1 MSDGN
6 DGGSV
11 LGADP
16 PGDGIRVGDADPAV
30 DVGAAADE
38 VTVLESGT
46 ELERTIGLRGGLA
59 IGIGTMV
66 GAGIFVFPGLAA
78 GQAGPA
84 AALSFALGAVI
95 ALLVALPTSE
105 LATAMPK
112 SGGAYYFISRAM
124 GSAFGA
130 VVGIGL
136 WLGLVF
142 ASAFYLVGFAQY
154 AIAVLAELGA
164 ASMVSDLPLVAL
176 LGVGFGVVLTALS
189 MFGTENATKLQNS
202 IVSLLLGILLV
213 FLVYGSL
220 DTLGLFG
227 RQTVPEE
234 FMPYGTLSIFTTAA
248 LVFTSYLGFAQVA
261 TVAGEITKPGR
272 NLPLAMV
279 GSVVV
284 VGVLYVVTILVSTGA
299 FGSAQL
305 AAFGETAIVEVAR
318 SYLGFPGAV
327 AILIAGLLATVSSA
341 NASILSS
348 SRALYALS
356 RDALVPPQLAR
367 INLRYGTP
375 HIALALVGGPT
386 VVLVAVGRTEVL
398 AEVAS
403 FLHLVTYG
411 LICVALIGLRRSN
424 PAWYNPSFRVPG
436 YPVVP
441 VLGALASFSLVAFM
455 QPLSQAVGVAVA
467 LAALVWYFA
476 YARDVRLK
484 GVSADA

>member
-1 MSDGN
+1 MSEDQN
-6 DGGSV
+6 
-11 LGADP
+11 
-16 PGDGIRVGDADPAV
+16 RVGEVSSESPGTPVSPDPAV
-30 DVGAAADE
+30 DVGTTADE

-46 ELERTIGLRGGLA
+46 ELERTIDLRGGLA
-59 IGIGTMV
+59 IGVGTMV

-78 GQAGPA
+78 GNAGPA
-84 AALSFALGAVI
+84 ASVSFAIGAVI

-112 SGGAYYFISRAM
+112 SGGGYYFISRGM
-124 GSAFGA
+124 GASFGA

-154 AIAVLAELGA
+154 AMAVFAEVGIPVASLG
-164 ASMVSDLPLVAL
+164 SLPLIPI
-176 LGVGFGVVLTALS
+176 LGVGFGILLTGLS
-189 MFGTENATKLQNS
+189 VFGTENTTKLQNG
-202 IVSLLLGILLV
+202 IVSLLLGILVV
-213 FLVYGSL
+213 FLLYGSL

-227 RQTVPEE
+227 RETVPEQ
-234 FMPYGTLSIFTTAA
+234 FMPYGTLNIFTTAA

-261 TVAGEITKPGR
+261 TVAGEITKPSR

-279 GSVVV
+279 GSVLV
-284 VGVLYVVTILVSTGA
+284 VGVLYVITIVVSTGA
-299 FGSAQL
+299 FGSARL
-305 AAFGETAIVEVAR
+305 ATFGETAIVEVAR

-327 AILIAGLLATVSSA
+327 AILIAGLLATASSA

-356 RDALVPPQLAR
+356 RDAIVPPRLGR
-367 INLRYGTP
+367 VNLKYGTP
-375 HIALALVGGPT
+375 HIALGLVGGPT

-411 LICVALIGLRRSN
+411 LMCVALIVLRRSN
-424 PAWYNPSFRVPG
+424 PAWYNPTFTVPG

-441 VLGALASFSLVAFM
+441 ILGALASFGLVVFM
-455 QPLSQAVGVAVA
+455 QPLSQAIGVAVA
-467 LAALVWYFA
+467 VAAAVWYLG

-484 GVSADA
+484 GVKTDA

>member
-1 MSDGN
+1 MPEADALVSSDP
-6 DGGSV
+6 S
-11 LGADP
+11 
-16 PGDGIRVGDADPAV
+16 V

-38 VTVLESGT
+38 VTILESGT

-78 GQAGPA
+78 GEAGPA
-84 AALSFALGAVI
+84 AAVSFAIGAVI

-112 SGGAYYFISRAM
+112 SGGAYYFVSRGM
-124 GSAFGA
+124 GSTFGA

-154 AIAVLAELGA
+154 AIAVLEEIGVPALLVGN
-164 ASMVSDLPLVAL
+164 VSLVAV
-176 LGVGFGVVLTALS
+176 LGVGFGLVLTTLS
-189 MFGTENATKLQNS
+189 IFGTENTTKLQNS

-227 RQTVPEE
+227 RQTVPEQ
-234 FMPYGTLSIFTTAA
+234 FVPYGTFSIFTTAA

-261 TVAGEITKPGR
+261 TVAGEITKPSR
-272 NLPLAMV
+272 NLPLAMI
-279 GSVVV
+279 GSVLV

-299 FGSAQL
+299 FGSEQL
-305 AAFGETAIVEVAR
+305 ATFGETAIVEVAR
-318 SYLGFPGAV
+318 EYLGFPGAV
-327 AILIAGLLATVSSA
+327 AILIAGLFATVSSA

-375 HIALALVGGPT
+375 HLALTLVGGPT
-386 VVLVAVGRTEVL
+386 VVLVAVGETEVL

-403 FLHLVTYG
+403 FLHLITYG
-411 LICVALIGLRRSN
+411 FMCLALIVIRRSN
-424 PAWYNPSFRVPG
+424 PDWYDPSFRVPG
-436 YPVVP
+436 YPLVP
-441 VLGALASFSLVAFM
+441 ILGAIASFGLVAFM
-455 QPLSQAVGVAVA
+455 QPLSQIVGAVVA
-467 LAALVWYFA
+467 LSALAWYFA

-484 GVSADA
+484 GVSDDA